1 MLEVFYTA
9 CRRRLLQRA
18 TRGGI
23 FLEGVGGSHLLQV
36 DKVGN
41 RSPSSWSQAR
51 NRGRPLDTVAGGV
64 QGAMSSSPS

>member
-1 MLEVFYTA
+1 LW
-9 CRRRLLQRA
+9 RA

-41 RSPSSWSQAR
+41 RSPSSWSQA
-51 NRGRPLDTVAGGV
+51 
-64 QGAMSSSPS
+64 